1 MQQINELRL
10 YRKLRGTMIRSLVYV
25 SVDLALA
32 TLFAGKILKD
42 IESQLEQ
49 GELQEAADTTCF

>member
-1 MQQINELRL
+1 
-10 YRKLRGTMIRSLVYV
+10 MIRSLVYV

-32 TLFAGKILKD
+32 TLFADKILKD

-49 GELQEAADTTCF
+49 GEL